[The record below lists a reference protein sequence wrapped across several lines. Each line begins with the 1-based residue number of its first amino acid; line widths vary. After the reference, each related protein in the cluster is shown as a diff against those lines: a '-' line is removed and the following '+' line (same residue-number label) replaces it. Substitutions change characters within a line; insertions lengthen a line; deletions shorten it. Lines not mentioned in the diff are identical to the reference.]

1 MSRAAWL
8 NCQHERSCALVLTLF
23 LFQKGQGFFPT
34 LPIAALLPRSWRGAT
49 LPPCGLGC
57 FGVTGKFCGMDEWA
71 DFHFPCRRRADAP
84 LAAWVFW
91 QHKSPACFFK
101 TSWTLKASHEA
112 CRRMAVCTGQRTG
125 NHIRPAS
132 REACRRAAVASQP
145 SCMSPEQPRAL
156 WARCGVQGVTPCQTR
171 EPRGLSPSGGSFAAK
186 PHVPRAA
193 LRAQGAQSGVQGYY
207 PCRPFSWRSMFS
219 TTMS

>member
-1 MSRAAWL
+1 MSRAAQL
-8 NCQHERSCALVLTLF
+8 DCQHGRSCALVLTLF
-23 LFQKGQGFFPT
+23 LFQKGQGFFPP

-71 DFHFPCRRRADAP
+71 DFHFLCRRRADAP

-101 TSWTLKASHEA
+101 TRWTLKASHEA
-112 CRRMAVCTGQRTG
+112 RCRMAVCTGQRTE
-125 NHIRPAS
+125 NHTRPASREACRRAAVASQTNCMSLEQPCAPKARSPGCRGSPPARPAS

-145 SCMSPEQPRAL
+145 SRMSPEQPRA
-156 WARCGVQGVTPCQTR
+156 Q
-171 EPRGLSPSGGSFAAK
+171 
-186 PHVPRAA
+186 
-193 LRAQGAQSGVQGYY
+193 RAQCGVQGYY